1 MQHFVDEAF
10 IKVKSGNGGAGCVS
24 FRREKYIPYGGPDG
38 GDGGDGGSVVFHI
51 KHNVRTL
58 YNVKLKRNFFAENGK
73 SGMGNQKSGKK
84 GEDMI
89 ISVPPGTLV
98 FDATTNELIKDL
110 TNTDEEFVLL
120 KGGKG
125 GQGNMHFATS
135 TNQAPRYAQKGIPG
149 QELSLRIELKLIA
162 DVGLV
167 GFPNAGKSTLLSVV
181 SEAKPKIANYP
192 FTTLVPNLGVFS
204 VDNEHFVMA
213 DIPGIIEGASHGAG
227 LGIEFLKHI
236 ERTKILLFM
245 INLDDPEY
253 DTQFEKL
260 TIELKNYSKK
270 LSRKPY
276 LIVASKMDLEDA
288 EEKYKVIHEKIGKSI
303 IPISSQTH
311 KGIDKLLYILK
322 DKIKDVESKEIQK

>member
-1 MQHFVDEAF
+1 MQHFVDEVF
-10 IKVKSGNGGAGCVS
+10 ITVRSGNGGAGCVS

-38 GDGGDGGSVVFHI
+38 GDGGNGGSVIFQI
-51 KHNVRTL
+51 RQNVRTL
-58 YNVKLKRNFFAENGK
+58 YNLKMKRNFFAANGH

-84 GEDMI
+84 GDDMVI
-89 ISVPPGTLV
+89 GVPPGTLV
-98 FDATTNELIKDL
+98 YDALTNELIKDL
-110 TNTDEEFVLL
+110 TINDSDYILL
-120 KGGKG
+120 NGGKG

-149 QELSLRIELKLIA
+149 KELKLRVELKLIA

-181 SEAKPKIANYP
+181 SNAKPKIANYP
-192 FTTLVPNLGVFS
+192 FTTLVPNLGVFT

-213 DIPGIIEGASHGAG
+213 DIPGIIEGASSGAG

-253 DTQFEKL
+253 DTQFDKL
-260 TIELKNYSKK
+260 TVELKRYSKK
-270 LSRKPY
+270 LSKKPY
-276 LIVASKMDLEDA
+276 LVVASKMDLEGA
-288 EEKYKVIHEKIGKSI
+288 EDKLKILESNISKKI

-322 DKIKDVESKEIQK
+322 DKIKDVESKEL

>member
-38 GDGGDGGSVVFHI
+38 GDGGDGGAVIFQI
-51 KHNVRTL
+51 KNNVRTL
-58 YNVKLKRNFFAENGK
+58 YNLKLKRNFFAENGK
-73 SGMGNQKSGKK
+73 PGMGNQKNGKK
-84 GEDMI
+84 GEDI
-89 ISVPPGTLV
+89 AICVPPGTLI
-98 FDATTNELIKDL
+98 FDAETNELVKDL
-110 TNTDEEFVLL
+110 TGNDEEFVLIR
-120 KGGKG
+120 GGKG

-149 QELSLRIELKLIA
+149 LEMSLKIELKLIA

-181 SEAKPKIANYP
+181 SKARPKVANYP
-192 FTTLVPNLGVFS
+192 FTTLTPNLGVFT
-204 VDNEHFVMA
+204 VENESFVMA

-245 INLDDPEY
+245 INLDDEEY
-253 DTQFEKL
+253 VTQYKKL
-260 TIELKNYSKK
+260 QIELKNYSKK
-270 LSRKPY
+270 LSKKPY
-276 LIVASKMDLEDA
+276 LIVASKMDIEDA
-288 EEKYKVIHEKIGKSI
+288 NEKYEKLKEKIKEDI
-303 IPISSQTH
+303 IPISSQTR

-322 DKIKDVESKEIQK
+322 DKIKNVESEKI